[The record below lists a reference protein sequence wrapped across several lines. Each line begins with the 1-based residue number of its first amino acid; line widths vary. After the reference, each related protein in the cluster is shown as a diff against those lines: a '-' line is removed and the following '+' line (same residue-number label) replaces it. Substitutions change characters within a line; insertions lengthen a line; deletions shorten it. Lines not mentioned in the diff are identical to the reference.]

1 MEISC
6 RLEFLLLPP
15 KYLALE
21 DDGFPPKIFMADK
34 NPFPHSPV
42 LSLAIS
48 VSSPLTS
55 DDPFSS
61 ILLSSCD
68 GAFNSE
74 LLCIVEEVQGPT
86 QARSRRED
94 GKRRRVDLRDNDRT
108 LVEMK
113 KKRYHISTT
122 ENRSEPTNSV
132 GASQSSD
139 ASQHPLSHGS
149 SLPVQQGNDYERAR
163 IENIQRNNEELRS
176 RGMREIPIPSMDVVQ
191 HNSVNENVN
200 ENGKRMRVD
209 VDDNDYRLAHSHGV
223 SRPYQSRSAS
233 RAEPHVPLQDPS
245 PNFSQP
251 QLAEDGFD
259 MGDEL
264 DGENEVGIRDESGKP
279 NKRGITRLSDIWNMP
294 PGSRIVVKFNAAL
307 RPVGQEGIVFNRF
320 IGTVVR
326 KPNLCPIHYND
337 WRKVPYQYKLDCW
350 NIIES
355 KLEFPEDEGT
365 RDKIKKDTLKSLGE
379 KLRHWRCSLK
389 SQHYD
394 LSKTAAQIVAAAPAT
409 VNRDHYAE
417 LVDFWFT
424 EEGVKLSNNNKI
436 ARGENKVPHT
446 AGTKTYSQH
455 AYDMGEKTGVGVDR
469 AEMYKLTHMKGDKPV
484 NDIAAENISILVVF
498 VVWDLG
504 TYTSTNN
511 GSTYDI
517 ARRFNMTSEEERM
530 QDKETIRDLQEKL
543 EANNQKLEANNQQLE
558 ANNQQMDTMASEMN
572 FLRTQVDFLLRHSGL

>member
-6 RLEFLLLPP
+6 RLEFLPLPP

-48 VSSPLTS
+48 VSSPLIS

-68 GAFNSE
+68 GAFN
-74 LLCIVEEVQGPT
+74 
-86 QARSRRED
+86 
-94 GKRRRVDLRDNDRT
+94 K
-108 LVEMK
+108 MK

-191 HNSVNENVN
+191 HNPVNENVN

-279 NKRGITRLSDIWNMP
+279 NKRGITHLSDIWNMP

-320 IGTVVR
+320 IGTVKKMEDLR
-326 KPNLCPIHYND
+326 TLQQRGSEEKPKGQLV
-337 WRKVPYQYKLDCW
+337 W
-350 NIIES
+350 S
-355 KLEFPEDEGT
+355 KD
-365 RDKIKKDTLKSLGE
+365 DI
-379 KLRHWRCSLK
+379 
-389 SQHYD
+389 
-394 LSKTAAQIVAAAPAT
+394 
-409 VNRDHYAE
+409 
-417 LVDFWFT
+417 
-424 EEGVKLSNNNKI
+424 
-436 ARGENKVPHT
+436 
-446 AGTKTYSQH
+446 YSQVINKKEH
-455 AYDMGEKTGVGVDR
+455 PGCLRGMGFG
-469 AEMYKLTHMKGDKPV
+469 
-484 NDIAAENISILVVF
+484 
-498 VVWDLG
+498 
-504 TYTSTNN
+504 YTSTNN

-530 QDKETIRDLQEKL
+530 QDKETICDLQE
-543 EANNQKLEANNQQLE
+543 KLEANNQQLE

-572 FLRTQVDFLLRHSGL
+572 FLRTQVDFLLRHFGLQLQDGVSGTRDQASPQTHQGSSFASHEIEPRGNRQSRGFTANC